1 MIFLFECFSDF
12 CFSEEI
18 EKLERE
24 LENTRKDMENL
35 KLNQSK
41 VLEQLQHQDKLNKSL
56 KEKAVQQRQSF
67 EELQRDLGTKN
78 ELVR

>member
-1 MIFLFECFSDF
+1 MFVWF

-24 LENTRKDMENL
+24 LENTKKDMENL

>member
-1 MIFLFECFSDF
+1 M
-12 CFSEEI
+12 
-18 EKLERE
+18 
-24 LENTRKDMENL
+24 ENTRKDMENL

-56 KEKAVQQRQSF
+56 KEKAVQQRQNF